1 MYYNERA
8 DIKSEFPGGA
18 EALER
23 FIKENY
29 KNPKTE
35 ITGRIHIGF
44 VIEKDRTLSDIKV
57 LGDMDHR
64 AEAIQV
70 LKISPKWT
78 PAKIKN
84 NPVRVV
90 YTLPIAIN

>member
-1 MYYNERA
+1 M
-8 DIKSEFPGGA
+8 
-18 EALER
+18 
-23 FIKENY
+23 
-29 KNPKTE
+29 
-35 ITGRIHIGF
+35 
-44 VIEKDRTLSDIKV
+44 EKDRTLSDIKV